1 VVSGDPVVD
10 SETSVMDERAATG
23 RTRAIPG
30 KDDWKRMVR
39 PYERPRVSASLSQL
53 ATSVVAYV
61 ATCAAMYLL
70 LPRSAVAALLL
81 APLAAA
87 FLLRT
92 FVVFHDCG
100 HMSFFRS
107 RRANELVGQVCALLV
122 FTPFTQWRHEHAIH
136 HASSGDLDRRG
147 TGDVTTLT
155 IREYLAL
162 DRRARLRYRLY
173 RNPFVMFGFGGLYV
187 HIAEQRF
194 WKKDARPRDRSSV
207 LRTNVSLALA
217 IGILWWLVGPV
228 AIVAVQLSIVAIAG
242 PIGIWLFYVQHQ
254 FEDAYWADSDSW
266 SYAHAALRG
275 SSYLRLPRVLQWCT
289 GNIGFH
295 HIHHLSSR
303 VPNYNV
309 QRCHDENP
317 ALQAVPTLTLGQA
330 LRTVR
335 LKLWDEDRQRLVG
348 WRHLRELQRAGELD
362 RPASPYLRGESLG
375 A

>member
-1 VVSGDPVVD
+1 
-10 SETSVMDERAATG
+10 MRNARAATG
-23 RTRAIPG
+23 NRRHEGHVPTSGRVIPG
-30 KDDWKRMVR
+30 KHDWKRMVA
-39 PYERPRVSASLSQL
+39 PYERPSVSASVWQL

-70 LPRSAVAALLL
+70 FRSSVAAALLL

-107 RRANELVGQVCALLV
+107 RRANELVGRICALLV
-122 FTPFTQWRHEHAIH
+122 LTPFGQWRHEHAMH

-173 RNPFVMFGFGGLYV
+173 RNPFVMFGVGGLYV

-194 WKKDARPRDRSSV
+194 WKRDARPRDRSSV
-207 LRTNVSLALA
+207 LRTNVSLAL
-217 IGILWWLVGPV
+217 GIALLWWLVGPV

-254 FEDAYWADSDSW
+254 FEDTYWADSPSW

-317 ALQAVPTLTLGQA
+317 ELQQVPTLTLGQA
-330 LRTVR
+330 LHTVR

-348 WRHLRELQRAGELD
+348 WRDLREAQRAGEVD
-362 RPASPYLRGESLG
+362 RPAPPYLRGESLG
-375 A
+375 T